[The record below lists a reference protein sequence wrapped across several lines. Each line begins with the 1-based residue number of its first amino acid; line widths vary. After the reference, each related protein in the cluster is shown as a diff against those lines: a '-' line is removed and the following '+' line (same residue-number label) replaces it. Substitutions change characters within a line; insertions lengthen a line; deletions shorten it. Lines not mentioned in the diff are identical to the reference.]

1 MSSSFH
7 DHIEQ
12 MRLLFD
18 QEILLPTPLAFEAL
32 LRRARAEAIPVGQLF
47 VVSRPL
53 FPGVH
58 GDYQRETREL
68 WCLLD
73 VTDPEGERKA
83 LQCLLSLMVHARRE
97 AEDPRTIEE
106 DWQREHD
113 AWQEAAQLAQ
123 AWGLGAFSQ
132 ADLEERLAEVE
143 RLSAAHLAAGALAGS
158 ADPHIAR
165 AAYGALLEV
174 RATRGWDEQQ
184 WAEALAGVSE
194 DEEANTAVL
203 SFDRTQLRRFWRV
216 TAATSRQPKA
226 PPFGALTL
234 LPMPGAASILR
245 RALKAAAERQIQRPP
260 LHPVSSRWQEAPL
273 SLHLLQVAGE
283 GDLAHALDVA
293 NVCLIETA
301 PELAAE
307 AQWAVY
313 GQPGGD
319 HLYRLSVGYLPVRG
333 TRQPE
338 ETLPAAQEVW
348 VCFLNPVGKRQRLE
362 AAWQG
367 YITGWQRW
375 IEIDTGTLTEGLS
388 QLWSRF

>member
-1 MSSSFH
+1 MSSLFH

-32 LRRARAEAIPVGQLF
+32 LRRARAEAIPVGRLF

-53 FPGVH
+53 SPGVH
-58 GDYQRETREL
+58 GYYQRETREL

-73 VTDPEGERKA
+73 PTDPDGERNA
-83 LQCLLSLMVHARRE
+83 LQCLLNLIVHARRE
-97 AEDPRTIEE
+97 TPAPRTIEQ

-123 AWGLGAFSQ
+123 AWDLPAFSQ
-132 ADLEERLAEVE
+132 ADLEERLAQVE
-143 RLSAAHLAAGALAGS
+143 RLRAAHLAAGALAGS
-158 ADPHIAR
+158 ADPRVAR

-174 RATRGWDEQQ
+174 RATRGWNEGQ

-194 DEEANTAVL
+194 DEEANAAVL
-203 SFDRTQLRRFWRV
+203 SFDRTQLRHFWRV
-216 TAATSRQPKA
+216 TAASSRQP
-226 PPFGALTL
+226 PVSPFGFLTL
-234 LPMPGAASILR
+234 LPMPGAAGVLR
-245 RALKAAAERQIQRPP
+245 RALSAAAERQPRRSP
-260 LHPVSSRWQEAPL
+260 LHPVSSQRQEALL
-273 SLHLLQVAGE
+273 SLHLLQVADE
-283 GDLAHALDVA
+283 EDLAHALDVA
-293 NVCLIETA
+293 NVCLIETS

-307 AQWAVY
+307 AQWAAY

-319 HLYRLSVGYLPVRG
+319 HLYRLSVDYLPVRG
-333 TRQPE
+333 ARQPE
-338 ETLPAAQEVW
+338 EALPATQEVW

-367 YITGWQRW
+367 YIAGWLRW
-375 IEIDTGTLTEGLS
+375 VEIGTGTLTEGLS